1 MELEIVQKYL
11 DKEIDPKLRELWVSF
26 YEEMIVHTRG
36 VMPEKLLKI
45 ARPNEPKEI
54 LDYRISIFQKIT
66 QDPILKALNSTY
78 HLVKQSDYKII
89 AGDITKEYI
98 ATHRFDS
105 VVSINKQTITDL
117 IFKTF
122 LQLGVEDA
130 NGLLIALPINTYDS
144 TLPPLEAYGQPTT
157 ERVDVAIQYLNSDE
171 IEYID
176 DKILIYESGEA
187 MVGDVEGDIYTII
200 TDTDIWINTPVRLD
214 SNNKLIYELSLWY
227 NHNLGFVPYRVLG
240 GLETIRTIKK
250 GRKTKSYKL
259 FDTYFTAYNSWANKA
274 ITTSSD
280 FDAVRMRFSFP
291 IEERLST
298 ECVACRGKGQ
308 VMLGDCMDNKC
319 NHERGMCNVGPC
331 SACHG
336 RGIVPDLSPYSVIVR
351 PAPSSLDGQTAN
363 DSPSVRFYAPPFEAV
378 GINKDIWFEMMDK
391 MEQSISVYQ
400 SNNTQSGVAK
410 EYDLEQKRDFIAVI
424 GDNLMN
430 LLEFSL
436 QCIAGYLQDP
446 EPVKVIKPTKY
457 EIRSKDDVLSEI
469 IKVGTISK
477 DLVKS
482 LSDEYVDKEYDDVEK
497 RAMKML
503 INNDIYY
510 GYTLDELGKL
520 KAMQLLSNDA
530 FDFHM
535 QGYKILTSLLEI
547 DSNWNKT
554 DQELINDANTQI
566 IRTIS
571 TGI

>member
-1 MELEIVQKYL
+1 MEFETVIKYL
-11 DKEIDPKLRELWVSF
+11 NKEIDPELQRLWVSF

-78 HLVKQSDYKII
+78 HLVKQSDYKILV
-89 AGDITKEYI
+89 GDITREYI
-98 ATHRFDS
+98 DTHKFES
-105 VVSINKQTITDL
+105 CVSINKQSITDL

-122 LQLGVEDA
+122 LQLDVEDA
-130 NGLLIALPINTYDS
+130 NGLIVALPINIHDDD
-144 TLPPLEAYGQPTT
+144 LPPLEAYGQLST
-157 ERVDVAIQYLNSDE
+157 ERVDVELKYVHSED
-171 IEYID
+171 IEYMD
-176 DKILIYESGEA
+176 ENILIYESGETK
-187 MVGDVEGDIYTII
+187 VGDIEGDIYTIV
-200 TDTDIWINTPVRLD
+200 TDTDIWINTPIKVD
-214 SNNKLIYELSLWY
+214 SNNKLVYELSLWY

-240 GLETIRTIKK
+240 GIETIRTIRK

-259 FDTYFTAYNSWANKA
+259 FDTFFTAYNSWANKA

-308 VMLGDCMDNKC
+308 VLLGDCMDNKC
-319 NHERGMCNVGPC
+319 GHERGHCNMGQC

-351 PAPSSLDGQTAN
+351 PAPSNLDGQTLN

-400 SNNTQSGVAK
+400 SDNTQSGVAK

-436 QCIAGYLQDP
+436 ECIAGYLQDE

-457 EIRSKDDVLSEI
+457 EIRSKDDVLNEI
-469 IKVGTISK
+469 IKVGVISK

-482 LSDEYVDKEYDDVEK
+482 LSDEYVDKEYNDVEK
-497 RAMKML
+497 RVMKML
-503 INNDIYY
+503 INSDIYY
-510 GYTLDELGKL
+510 GYSLDEISRLS
-520 KAMQLLSNDA
+520 AMQLLSKDA

-535 QGYKILTSLLEI
+535 QGYKILTSLLE
-547 DSNWNKT
+547 DDMNWSKT
-554 DQELINDANTQI
+554 DSQLIEDANNKI
-566 IRTIS
+566 IRTVS
-571 TGI
+571 AGI

>member
-1 MELEIVQKYL
+1 MEFETVKKYL
-11 DKEIDPKLRELWVSF
+11 NEEIDPELQRLWVSF

-78 HLVKQSDYKII
+78 HLIKQSDYKILV
-89 AGDITKEYI
+89 GDITREYI
-98 ATHRFDS
+98 DTHKFES
-105 VVSINKQTITDL
+105 CVSINKQSITDL

-122 LQLGVEDA
+122 LQLDVEDA
-130 NGLLIALPINTYDS
+130 NGLIVALPVNIHDDD
-144 TLPPLEAYGQPTT
+144 LPPLEAYGQLST
-157 ERVDVAIQYLNSDE
+157 ERVDVELEYVHSEE

-176 DKILIYESGEA
+176 EHILIYESGETK
-187 MVGDVEGDIYTII
+187 VGDIEGDIYTIV
-200 TDTDIWINTPVRLD
+200 TDTDIWINTPIRVD
-214 SNNKLIYELSLWY
+214 SNNKLVYELSLWY
-227 NHNLGFVPYRVLG
+227 NHNLGFVPYRILG
-240 GLETIRTIKK
+240 GIETIRTVRK

-259 FDTYFTAYNSWANKA
+259 FDTFFTAYNSWANKA

-308 VMLGDCMDNKC
+308 VLLGDCMDNKC

-351 PAPSSLDGQTAN
+351 PAPSNLDGQTIN

-446 EPVKVIKPTKY
+446 EPAKVVKPTKY
-457 EIRSKDDVLSEI
+457 EIRSKDDVLNEI
-469 IKVGTISK
+469 IKVGAISK

-482 LSDEYVDKEYDDVEK
+482 LSDEYVDKEYNDIEK
-497 RAMKML
+497 RVMKIL
-503 INNDIYY
+503 INSDIYY
-510 GYTLDELGKL
+510 GYSLDDISRL

-535 QGYKILTSLLEI
+535 QGYKILTSLLE
-547 DSNWNKT
+547 DDMNWSKT
-554 DQELINDANTQI
+554 DNELINDANTKV
-566 IRTIS
+566 IRTVAA
-571 TGI
+571 GI